1 MLRAIELN
9 LDYVVIVLYF
19 SLYNVL
25 IVDNNLSFC
34 SNVKLA
40 TRMANI
46 GKIEEFQ
53 TGDDWEVYKECLQQ
67 YLKANG
73 IKDADR
79 VAVFLTVIGNTLYKL
94 LRNLTSPDKPAD
106 NHMVIWQGTSG
117 SKTNFDY
124 RKSKISQEK
133 PGESIDHFQ

>member
-73 IKDADR
+73 IKDAER
-79 VAVFLTVIGNTLYKL
+79 VAVFLTVIGNPLYKL

-106 NHMVIWQGTSG
+106 NHMAI
-117 SKTNFDY
+117 
-124 RKSKISQEK
+124 
-133 PGESIDHFQ
+133 